1 MNRTT
6 NNSSKPRMFKKRRGQ
21 NFLVDKNILKKIAS
35 AALLTKKDTVLE
47 IGAGTG
53 LLTELL
59 AERAGHVI
67 AVEIEK
73 NFQETLKQKFLDVSH
88 VRIVEGDFLK
98 IPLEKILEKGKN
110 ERENLCVVANI
121 PYSITAP
128 ILNKLLGNNN
138 IFNFI
143 ILTVQK
149 EVADRICAS
158 PRTKAYG
165 SLTLFVN
172 FYCTAEKLFNISPSC
187 FFPKPDVMST
197 CVKLEVKIARCVSVP
212 DEKFFFRVVSRAFQ
226 QRRKT
231 LRNALLSLPT
241 DKDSVARAL
250 KQCGLSQ
257 KARAEE
263 LTLQQFADLSG
274 TLYPYPCKNAAMA
287 RWVTGE

>member
-1 MNRTT
+1 MNRMS

-21 NFLVDKNILKKIAS
+21 NFLVDKNILKKIVS
-35 AALLTKKDTVLE
+35 AAALTKKDTVLE

-59 AERAGHVI
+59 AERAGRVI
-67 AVEIEK
+67 SVEIEK
-73 NFQETLKQKFLDVSH
+73 NFQETLKQKFADVSH

-98 IPLEKILEKGKN
+98 IPLEKILEQGKI

-128 ILNKLLGNNN
+128 ILSKLLENNSL
-138 IFNFI
+138 FDFI

-172 FYCTAEKLFNISPSC
+172 FYCTAEKLFNIPPPC
-187 FFPKPDVMST
+187 FFPKPDVIST
-197 CVKLEVKIARCVSVP
+197 CVKLAVKKTKNVSVP
-212 DEKFFFRVVSRAFQ
+212 NEKFFFRVVSCAFQ
-226 QRRKT
+226 QRRKI
-231 LRNALLSLPT
+231 LCNALLSLPA
-241 DKDSVARAL
+241 DKDSIARAQ

-263 LTLQQFADLSG
+263 LTLQQFADLSCI
-274 TLYPYPCKNAAMA
+274 LYLLQK
-287 RWVTGE
+287 